1 MPEVMTLSVL
11 PSLLVEPLLTGEVEV
26 RGVRLDATRAKNM
39 DDNARRMTRLEFDVG
54 ETSLAT
60 YLRGR
65 DQGVRA
71 IALPIFCSNRRLPHG
86 TFRLSLRADIADL
99 SQLRGHTVAATQYW
113 TASSVWQREFLLG
126 EYGLRPEDTSW
137 ITFQPERMEGL
148 AVPATLDHRLDD
160 SGRSANDLAAAGLIH
175 ATLTPGAAAWRAEA
189 AGETP
194 SAFGPAFPDVAAA
207 ERAYYRRT
215 GLYPIH
221 HVIVMREELAMQEPW
236 LVDAVG
242 SAFLQAKEIAQ
253 AREQRMSSPSPKA
266 GETTPEMAELFGDAW
281 PYGIRANR
289 RTLEAFL
296 DTAQQQGLT
305 QRRYTIEEIF
315 AAGLPDGLQ

>member
-1 MPEVMTLSVL
+1 MPQEITLSVL

-26 RGVRLDATRAKNM
+26 RGVRLHATRAKNM

-86 TFRLSLRADIADL
+86 TFRLSRHAGIADL
-99 SQLRGHTVAATQYW
+99 SQLRGRTIAATQYW

-137 ITFQPERMEGL
+137 ITFQPERMDGL
-148 AVPATLDHRLDD
+148 DVPPALDHHLDE
-160 SGRSANDLAAAGLIH
+160 SGRSANELAQAGLVH
-175 ATLTPGAAAWRAEA
+175 ATLTPGAAAWRSESP
-189 AGETP
+189 GETQP
-194 SAFGPAFPDVAAA
+194 AFGPAFPDVAAA
-207 ERAYYRRT
+207 EREYYRRT

-221 HVIVMREELAMQEPW
+221 HVVVMREELALREPG

-242 SAFLQAKEIAQ
+242 SAFLQAKAIAQ
-253 AREQRMSSPSPKA
+253 AREQRVSSPAPKA
-266 GETTPEMAELFGDAW
+266 GETTPDMAELFGDAW

-289 RTLEAFL
+289 RSLEAFL

-305 QRRYTIEEIF
+305 RRRYTIEEIF
-315 AAGLPDGLQ
+315 AVGLPEGLR